1 MWVKICGNTNLDD
14 AQHAIEA
21 GADALGFV
29 FAPSPRQVT
38 LQQVRRMI
46 PLLPQAAETYG
57 VFVDTSVDEIIRTVL
72 EAGLSGVQLHAPGGL
87 RLAETLR
94 RRFIA
99 VHAETVRIVSVLTFD
114 ETLQAQLESAA
125 ESADAVLVDTR
136 SAMRAGGTGQRWD
149 WAAGSTAFRGVA
161 GKMRMIAAGG
171 LDAANVE
178 EAVKVLRPWGVDVV
192 TGVEASPGRKN
203 QQRVEDFIR
212 SAKSNAAITQ
222 AVPVAL
228 GCWRSL

>member
-21 GADALGFV
+21 GADAIGFV

-38 LQQVRRMI
+38 LQQVRRII
-46 PLLPQAAETYG
+46 PLLPGAAETYG
-57 VFVDTSVDEIIRTVL
+57 VFVETSADEIIRTVL
-72 EAGLSGVQLHAPGGL
+72 EAGLTGVQLHSHSEA

-94 RRFIA
+94 RHFIA
-99 VHAETVRIVSVLTFD
+99 LHSEMVKIVTVLTFD
-114 ETLQAQLESAA
+114 ETLQEQLESAA

-136 SAMRAGGTGQRWD
+136 SATKAGGTGQRWD
-149 WAAGSTAFRGVA
+149 WAAGSTAFRGAA
-161 GKMRMIAAGG
+161 GKVRVIAAGG
-171 LDAANVE
+171 LDPVNVE

-192 TGVEASPGRKN
+192 TGVEASPGRKH

-212 SAKSNAAITQ
+212 SAKSNAALSQ
-222 AVPVAL
+222 AVSVA
-228 GCWRSL
+228 

>member
-21 GADALGFV
+21 GADALGFI
-29 FAPSPRQVT
+29 FAASPRQVT

-46 PLLPQAAETYG
+46 PQLPHDAETYG
-57 VFVDTSVDEIIRTVL
+57 VFVDSNVDEIIRTVL
-72 EAGLSGVQLHAPGGL
+72 EAGLSGVQLHAPGEL

-94 RRFIA
+94 RHFIA
-99 VHAETVRIVSVLTFD
+99 LHAETVKIVSVLTFD
-114 ETLQAQLESAA
+114 ETLQEQLESAA

-136 SAMRAGGTGQRWD
+136 SATRAGGTGQRWD
-149 WAAGSTAFRGVA
+149 WAAGSSAFRGAA
-161 GKMRMIAAGG
+161 GKMRVIAAGG
-171 LDAANVE
+171 LDPFNVE
-178 EAVKVLRPWGVDVV
+178 EAVKVLLPWGVDVV

-212 SAKSNAAITQ
+212 SAKSFAAVKQ
-222 AVPVAL
+222 VVPVA
-228 GCWRSL
+228 

>member
-136 SAMRAGGTGQRWD
+136 SATRAGGTGQRWD

-161 GKMRMIAAGG
+161 GKLRMIAAGG